1 MMTRSHRLGFL
12 LAVLLLLANIPIT
25 VLAVA
30 SGLAVHSE
38 RVEEA
43 KRTIEQAAALAAARQ
58 ALLAARVRGMAD
70 TLALAP
76 GDLSARDPEL
86 CARLMAELLNR
97 STAVQRIEVSG
108 ASGPVCAEGRSPE
121 PGADVGDAGA
131 FSVTAPVSGGG
142 NLSLIVSAD
151 EERRVI
157 EGLDPPAGVGIAILD
172 RSGRLVGTTAAA
184 NPALAD
190 VPGLIAAIEKAR
202 STRLELRLADGG
214 WMFAAVS
221 PVADTSL
228 SAVALS
234 PLIDIQTAA
243 WRDFALAVGLPLG
256 FLIIAV
262 TVAWYGIDRLVVRWV
277 SRLGRV
283 AALYGAGRLSVRVG
297 PLDGAPR
304 EMNALGST
312 FDEMA
317 DRIERRSQELETAVR
332 AKTDLL
338 RELHHRVKNNFQ
350 LVASLLSLEARD
362 ADAVLQAAL
371 GAQQDRVHAL
381 AIAHRVA
388 YATGEVGGVPVDLL
402 VQEVL
407 RALRQS
413 AGLPNDLLDL
423 TVAGAAPRMFDLDTA
438 IPFALLLTEL
448 LRAVLRVAA
457 DEQSQV
463 VVELVFDDGGEVI
476 LRARGPAADA
486 PKELGARLVEAF
498 RRQLKADVE
507 TDFASSWFEIRMA
520 LSSTGPVMEP

>member
-1 MMTRSHRLGFL
+1 MTTRPHRLGFL
-12 LAVLLLLANIPIT
+12 LAILLILANIPIT

-30 SGLAVHSE
+30 SGLAVHGE

-76 GDLSARDPEL
+76 GDLNAGDAGL
-86 CARLMAELLNR
+86 CARLMEELANR
-97 STAVQRIEVSG
+97 STAVQRIEVAG
-108 ASGPVCAEGRSPE
+108 ATGPVCAEGSE
-121 PGADVGDAGA
+121 PATGAGAGDGA
-131 FSVTAPVSGGG
+131 FSVEAPVSGGG
-142 NLSLIVSAD
+142 RLTLTISAA
-151 EERRVI
+151 EERRVTD
-157 EGLDPPAGVGIAILD
+157 GLDPPAGVVIAILD
-172 RSGRLVGTTAAA
+172 RSGHLVGTTTA

-190 VPGLIAAIEKAR
+190 VPGLIAAIEKTR
-202 STRLELRLADGG
+202 SSRLELRLPDGG

-228 SAVALS
+228 SVVALS

-256 FLIIAV
+256 FLLIAV

-297 PLDGAPR
+297 SLDGAPR

-317 DRIERRSQELETAVR
+317 DRIERRSQELEMAVR

-423 TVAGAAPRMFDLDTA
+423 TVTGAAPWMLDLDTA

-448 LRAVLRVAA
+448 LRAALRVAA
-457 DEQSQV
+457 DERSQV
-463 VVELVFDDGGEVI
+463 VVELIFEEQGDVI
-476 LRARGPAADA
+476 LKARGPGAES
-486 PKELGARLVEAF
+486 PKELGARLIEAF
-498 RRQLKADVE
+498 RRQLKAEVE
-507 TDFASSWFEIRMA
+507 ADFAASRFEIRIQM
-520 LSSTGPVMEP
+520 SSTRAAKAI